1 MNTNLDGLSPREVW
15 EKFAEIARVPR
26 PSRHEEAIRAYLVAE
41 ARTHGIACTVD
52 DAGNVILRKPA
63 TPGMESR
70 KGIILQAHMDMVPQK
85 NGDKRFDFTKDP
97 IEVRVDGEW
106 VRADGTTLGADNG
119 IGVAAILAVMESEDV
134 VHGPLEALIT
144 ATEETGMDGARG
156 LKGGMLD
163 GEILVNLDSET
174 EGELYVGCAGGLDAS
189 VRMTYCEDIVPEGYK
204 AFRIAVGG
212 LKGGHSGIDIHLGRG
227 NANRILFRLLRK
239 CEREY
244 GLRLASVDGGGLR
257 NAIPREA
264 TATVVVPDAVSDVF
278 RTLAAGLESV
288 LKEEFRGVDDA
299 VTVRITDARRPDSL
313 IDPQSQRQ
321 LIRAVRGCPDGVIRM
336 NPSMPGLVQTS
347 SNLARV
353 TAGSGEIL
361 VHCLLRSSLDSE
373 KADLGDR
380 IAGVFELAG
389 AEVALEGGYAGWNPN
404 PDSPILHTM
413 IASYESLFGRRPVV
427 TAIHAGLECGIIGT
441 NYPAL
446 DMISFGPT
454 ILHPHSPDEKVNV
467 ASVGRF
473 WQYLLAT
480 LRNVP
485 FRS

>member
-1 MNTNLDGLSPREVW
+1 
-15 EKFAEIARVPR
+15 
-26 PSRHEEAIRAYLVAE
+26 
-41 ARTHGIACTVD
+41 
-52 DAGNVILRKPA
+52 
-63 TPGMESR
+63 
-70 KGIILQAHMDMVPQK
+70 
-85 NGDKRFDFTKDP
+85 
-97 IEVRVDGEW
+97 
-106 VRADGTTLGADNG
+106 
-119 IGVAAILAVMESEDV
+119 
-134 VHGPLEALIT
+134 
-144 ATEETGMDGARG
+144 MDGARG

-189 VRMTYCEDIVPEGYK
+189 VRMTYREDIVPEGYK

-389 AEVALEGGYAGWNPN
+389 AEVALEGGYDGWNPN

>member
-1 MNTNLDGLSPREVW
+1 MNTNLKGLSPGEVW
-15 EKFAEIARVPR
+15 EKFGEIVRIPR

-41 ARTHGIACTVD
+41 ARAHGIACTVD
-52 DAGNVILRKPA
+52 GVGNVILRKPA
-63 TPGMESR
+63 TSGMESR
-70 KGIILQAHMDMVPQK
+70 KGIVLQAHMDMVPQK

-119 IGVAAILAVMESEDV
+119 IGVAAILAVMESRDI

-144 ATEETGMDGARG
+144 ATEETGMVGARG

-189 VRMTYCEDIVPEGYK
+189 VRMAYCEKSVPAGHTALRVE
-204 AFRIAVGG
+204 VGG

-227 NANRILFRLLRK
+227 NANRILFRLLREG
-239 CEREY
+239 ERTC

-264 TATVVVPDAVSDVF
+264 AAMVIVPAAAADAF
-278 RTLAAGLESV
+278 RTLAENFETL
-288 LKEEFRGVDDA
+288 LKEEYRGVDDA
-299 VTVRITDARRPDSL
+299 VTVRVTDVELPASL
-313 IDPQSQRQ
+313 IGRQTQEQ

-336 NPSMPGLVQTS
+336 SPSMPGLVQTS

-353 TAGSGEIL
+353 VAGNGEIL

-389 AEVALEGGYAGWNPN
+389 ADVALEGSYDGWNPN

-413 IASYESLFGRRPVV
+413 VASYELLFGRRPAV

-454 ILHPHSPDEKVNV
+454 ILHPHSPDEKVNI

-473 WQYLLAT
+473 WRYLLAT
-480 LRNVP
+480 LRNAP

>member
-144 ATEETGMDGARG
+144 ATEETGVDGARG

-189 VRMTYCEDIVPEGYK
+189 VRMTYREDIVPEGYK
-204 AFRIAVGG
+204 AFWIAVGG

-239 CEREY
+239 CEREC

-347 SNLARV
+347 LNL
-353 TAGSGEIL
+353 GIL
-361 VHCLLRSSLDSE
+361 KADAEVLRAEYSVRSSVESE
-373 KADLGDR
+373 KDNLIAKLSALVELTGGD
-380 IAGVFELAG
+380 
-389 AEVALEGGYAGWNPN
+389 Y
-404 PDSPILHTM
+404 
-413 IASYESLFGRRPVV
+413 VV
-427 TAIHAGLECGIIGT
+427 TGDYPGWKYRVHSPLREKMVKLYAEMYGTEPKVEAIHAGLECGLLGSKIT
-441 NYPAL
+441 DL
-446 DMISFGPT
+446 DCVSMGPDMKDIHTTEETLSISST
-454 ILHPHSPDEKVNV
+454 KRVWE
-467 ASVGRF
+467 
-473 WQYLLAT
+473 YLVRVLET
-480 LRNVP
+480 KD
-485 FRS
+485 

>member
-189 VRMTYCEDIVPEGYK
+189 VRMTYREDIVPEGYK
-204 AFRIAVGG
+204 AFWIAVGG

-239 CEREY
+239 DTC
-244 GLRLASVDGGGLR
+244 
-257 NAIPREA
+257 
-264 TATVVVPDAVSDVF
+264 
-278 RTLAAGLESV
+278 
-288 LKEEFRGVDDA
+288 
-299 VTVRITDARRPDSL
+299 
-313 IDPQSQRQ
+313 
-321 LIRAVRGCPDGVIRM
+321 
-336 NPSMPGLVQTS
+336 
-347 SNLARV
+347 
-353 TAGSGEIL
+353 
-361 VHCLLRSSLDSE
+361 
-373 KADLGDR
+373 
-380 IAGVFELAG
+380 
-389 AEVALEGGYAGWNPN
+389 
-404 PDSPILHTM
+404 
-413 IASYESLFGRRPVV
+413 
-427 TAIHAGLECGIIGT
+427 
-441 NYPAL
+441 
-446 DMISFGPT
+446 
-454 ILHPHSPDEKVNV
+454 
-467 ASVGRF
+467 
-473 WQYLLAT
+473 
-480 LRNVP
+480 
-485 FRS
+485 

>member
-1 MNTNLDGLSPREVW
+1 
-15 EKFAEIARVPR
+15 
-26 PSRHEEAIRAYLVAE
+26 
-41 ARTHGIACTVD
+41 
-52 DAGNVILRKPA
+52 
-63 TPGMESR
+63 
-70 KGIILQAHMDMVPQK
+70 
-85 NGDKRFDFTKDP
+85 
-97 IEVRVDGEW
+97 
-106 VRADGTTLGADNG
+106 
-119 IGVAAILAVMESEDV
+119 MESEDV

-189 VRMTYCEDIVPEGYK
+189 VRMTYREDIVPEGYK
-204 AFRIAVGG
+204 AFWIAVGG

-389 AEVALEGGYAGWNPN
+389 AEVALEGGYDGWNPN

>member
-189 VRMTYCEDIVPEGYK
+189 VRMTYREDIVPEGYK

-239 CEREY
+239 CEREC

-288 LKEEFRGVDDA
+288 LKEEFRGVNDA

-336 NPSMPGLVQTS
+336 NPV
-347 SNLARV
+347 
-353 TAGSGEIL
+353 
-361 VHCLLRSSLDSE
+361 D
-373 KADLGDR
+373 
-380 IAGVFELAG
+380 AG
-389 AEVALEGGYAGWNPN
+389 AGTDFVQPGPGHRRKRGDSGAL
-404 PDSPILHTM
+404 
-413 IASYESLFGRRPVV
+413 PV
-427 TAIHAGLECGIIGT
+427 TQ
-441 NYPAL
+441 L
-446 DMISFGPT
+446 D
-454 ILHPHSPDEKVNV
+454 
-467 ASVGRF
+467 
-473 WQYLLAT
+473 
-480 LRNVP
+480 
-485 FRS
+485 

>member
-189 VRMTYCEDIVPEGYK
+189 VRMTYREDIVPEGYK
-204 AFRIAVGG
+204 AFWIAVGG

-239 CEREY
+239 CEREC

-264 TATVVVPDAVSDVF
+264 TATVGRFSDAGRRSRIGVERGVPGRRRCGDRSDYGCPAARF
-278 RTLAAGLESV
+278 ADRPAIATAIDPGRTRMSRRRNPDESV
-288 LKEEFRGVDDA
+288 DAGAGTDFVQPGPGHRRKRGDSGA
-299 VTVRITDARRPDSL
+299 LPVT
-313 IDPQSQRQ
+313 Q
-321 LIRAVRGCPDGVIRM
+321 
-336 NPSMPGLVQTS
+336 
-347 SNLARV
+347 LAR
-353 TAGSGEIL
+353 
-361 VHCLLRSSLDSE
+361 
-373 KADLGDR
+373 
-380 IAGVFELAG
+380 
-389 AEVALEGGYAGWNPN
+389 
-404 PDSPILHTM
+404 
-413 IASYESLFGRRPVV
+413 
-427 TAIHAGLECGIIGT
+427 
-441 NYPAL
+441 
-446 DMISFGPT
+446 
-454 ILHPHSPDEKVNV
+454 
-467 ASVGRF
+467 
-473 WQYLLAT
+473 
-480 LRNVP
+480 
-485 FRS
+485 

>member
-1 MNTNLDGLSPREVW
+1 M
-15 EKFAEIARVPR
+15 
-26 PSRHEEAIRAYLVAE
+26 
-41 ARTHGIACTVD
+41 
-52 DAGNVILRKPA
+52 
-63 TPGMESR
+63 
-70 KGIILQAHMDMVPQK
+70 
-85 NGDKRFDFTKDP
+85 
-97 IEVRVDGEW
+97 
-106 VRADGTTLGADNG
+106 
-119 IGVAAILAVMESEDV
+119 
-134 VHGPLEALIT
+134 
-144 ATEETGMDGARG
+144 
-156 LKGGMLD
+156 
-163 GEILVNLDSET
+163 
-174 EGELYVGCAGGLDAS
+174 
-189 VRMTYCEDIVPEGYK
+189 
-204 AFRIAVGG
+204 
-212 LKGGHSGIDIHLGRG
+212 
-227 NANRILFRLLRK
+227 
-239 CEREY
+239 
-244 GLRLASVDGGGLR
+244 RLASVDGGGLR

-389 AEVALEGGYAGWNPN
+389 AEVALEGGYDGWNPN

-473 WQYLLAT
+473 WQYLLGT

>member
-189 VRMTYCEDIVPEGYK
+189 VRMTYREDVVPEGYK
-204 AFRIAVGG
+204 AFWIAVGG

-239 CEREY
+239 CEREC

-313 IDPQSQRQ
+313 IDLQSQRQ

-353 TAGSGEIL
+353 TAGSG
-361 VHCLLRSSLDSE
+361 
-373 KADLGDR
+373 
-380 IAGVFELAG
+380 
-389 AEVALEGGYAGWNPN
+389 
-404 PDSPILHTM
+404 
-413 IASYESLFGRRPVV
+413 
-427 TAIHAGLECGIIGT
+427 
-441 NYPAL
+441 
-446 DMISFGPT
+446 
-454 ILHPHSPDEKVNV
+454 
-467 ASVGRF
+467 RF
-473 WQYLLAT
+473 WCTACYAARSIAKRPIWAT
-480 LRNVP
+480 GSPGYSNSREQKS
-485 FRS
+485 RSRAVTTAGIRIRIRRFCIR